1 MGWLGTGTTCDGLK
15 PVNRTL
21 SNYEFRRFVT
31 LCLTCTINRVNP
43 FIKVFIKYVHAQLS
57 IAKYIVAIRVAD
69 CIKLIQIVIVY

>member
-1 MGWLGTGTTCDGLK
+1 MGQVQSCDGLK

-31 LCLTCTINRVNP
+31 LCPTCTINRVNP
-43 FIKVFIKYVHAQLS
+43 FIKVFIEYVHAQLS
-57 IAKYIVAIRVAD
+57 IAKYIVTIRVAD